1 MSITPKEVQM
11 KLKDIIESQSKFI
24 SPKHIAHSANIYL
37 ETLNLQEDAQYRL
50 QNVTKMQVADLQLA
64 LRIYRLNSTQEES
77 NLEIFTLDKTD
88 DIVLEQI
95 EKEIQKENEESQ
107 IQKKD
112 SYNISIQ
119 TSNDTK
125 EILDLSAMMI
135 KLVSLL
141 SDDSKKGKDIE
152 NILKEIKDNLDS
164 YNKQDNMIFDAIK
177 DYDFSNTQEAFTKAK
192 EALDEICKSLDEYAK
207 EAQKDFENRF
217 NKDIINLT
225 AQIISKTHLPALAH
239 ILIHK
244 LGTSMAKKIFF
255 KVFLGGYTLGPFGIT
270 LSIIWLLW
278 DIYDFFSTKHKDNQ
292 KIEAAYKVYGA
303 ILSIYE
309 RLDYP
314 LTSLLNFGHIG
325 AGNLITIQKD
335 NLFTYSLYPNYVKFS
350 STFLYPFLKNNVSNF
365 EDMSYKVT
373 LSLNSEKEPNQAY
386 IENIFEKN
394 NKDDDCA
401 FINANKNT
409 QFSTFSCEHLYKI
422 YGEDKDNNF
431 THSSAFQHLQNMF
444 LKFDSFLF
452 IKSSSFSSILANDLL
467 MQSFTPSKQQNKP
480 RMNKTALFLTNCLHN
495 GLPEYQAQ
503 NHIRNKLYDN
513 KNTKSNVLFLSAMYR
528 IKKATFVRTLIDNLT
543 DLFKKLENYAYYNQ
557 TQQIRY
563 LTQNLGKLIKEYDAG
578 EVKFYGYGD
587 YVTTYAINDKKL
599 CDMNEKKFCN
609 FVYDLCQ
616 VFVYKKYMQ
625 MCDNYMDNTLRRHYW
640 YKNDQEKLSQAKAD
654 IQKICE
660 DIMAI
665 ILDVSYLFSYFNAY
679 EVTKLKQYQ
688 KEIEE
693 EYEKQKQ
700 ILKKFFQTES
710 FTSKIDKQVESNI
723 FHNIQEIKELCLALL
738 AKYFNVKNS
747 DKKLESLLEQSKKID
762 ISEAEKNLKTN
773 NKLAYYQITI
783 EYVTQFLPLNESFLN
798 CLEEEDLFLFSRLI
812 IEKLDIRKN
821 KEEIS
826 NNIKENNQKALMK
839 DLVANYEITIGLY
852 TLIYSND
859 KDFDELL
866 KNNETEEIIKAFY
879 EISADAGKKISKD
892 VLKDKLKKIG
902 DKYGAI
908 TALVFED
915 STKDTIKAIG
925 SNIAREL
932 DKPYTNHLPS
942 TDLSKGLSLL
952 SFFASSAIS
961 YIIQAILD
969 AIFPVQIDSVAQM
982 KQQAI
987 ALIFALNRHT
997 NAPYATCKQ
1006 GSEYLTF
1013 PIEITQTLINADL
1026 KALILG
1032 GSALNSGLFVHTPSA
1047 ALFNEDSQNALKSL
1061 KETLRHFM
1069 NNKVNLIGIGEK
1081 GKDIVKEAYAKL
1093 WCYLDMGKNEE
1104 IESYL
1109 REELQTKPSYYTLEN
1124 LTSDKYIRTKLKK
1137 AKDLDNSD
1145 ENFIEVEGNAK
1156 GGIKFNHDFLIQLKR
1171 VAEYNYAM
1179 YRGLI
1184 SVEVEEISSQK
1195 VDRASCNAEAE
1206 KVDKSPD
1213 EYLCGNLIYDE
1224 DYIPTTIDIVD

>member
-11 KLKDIIESQSKFI
+11 KPKDIIESQSKFI
-24 SPKHIAHSANIYL
+24 SPKHIAHSANIHL
-37 ETLNLQEDAQYRL
+37 ETLNLQEDAQYCL

-64 LRIYRLNSTQEES
+64 LQIYRLNSTQEES

-152 NILKEIKDNLDS
+152 NILQEIKDNLDS
-164 YNKQDNMIFDAIK
+164 YNKQDNMIFNAIK
-177 DYDFSNTQEAFTKAK
+177 DYDFSNTQEALTEAK
-192 EALDEICKSLDEYAK
+192 KALDEICQSLDKYAE

-225 AQIISKTHLPALAH
+225 AQIIGTTHLPALAH

-244 LGTSMAKKIFF
+244 LGTSMTKKFF
-255 KVFLGGYTLGPFGIT
+255 FSVFLGGVALGPFGIT
-270 LSIIWLLW
+270 ISIIWLLW

-292 KIEAAYKVYGA
+292 KLEAAYKVYGA

-309 RLDYP
+309 RLGYP
-314 LTSLLNFGHIG
+314 LASLLNFGHIG
-325 AGNLITIQKD
+325 AGNLITMQKD
-335 NLFTYSLYPNYVKFS
+335 NLFTYSLYPNCIKFS
-350 STFLYPFLKNNVSNF
+350 STFLYPFLKDNVSTF

-422 YGEDKDNNF
+422 YEEDKDNNS

-495 GLPEYQAQ
+495 GLPEYQVQ

-528 IKKATFVRTLIDNLT
+528 VKKATLVRTLIDNLT
-543 DLFKKLENYAYYNQ
+543 KLFKKLENYARFNQ

-578 EVKFYGYGD
+578 KVDFYGYGD
-587 YVTTYAINDKKL
+587 YVTTYEINDKKL
-599 CDMNEKKFCN
+599 CDMNEKDFCN

-625 MCDNYMDNTLRRHYW
+625 MCDNYMDNTLRSYYRYG
-640 YKNDQEKLSQAKAD
+640 NDQEKLSQAKAD

-679 EVTKLKQYQ
+679 EVTRLKQYQ

-693 EYEKQKQ
+693 EYKKQKQ
-700 ILKKFFQTES
+700 ILEKFFKTKS
-710 FTSKIDKQVESNI
+710 FTNKIDKQAVPNI
-723 FHNIQEIKELCLALL
+723 FYDIKEIKELCLALL
-738 AKYFNVKNS
+738 AEYFNVKNS
-747 DKKLESLLEQSKKID
+747 DEKLESLLEQSKKIE
-762 ISEAEKNLKTN
+762 ISKAEKNLKTN

-783 EYVTQFLPLNESFLN
+783 EYVMPLLPLNESFLN
-798 CLEEEDLFLFSRLI
+798 CLEEEDLFLFSRVI
-812 IEKLDIRKN
+812 IEELKTSKSRN
-821 KEEIS
+821 
-826 NNIKENNQKALMK
+826 ALI
-839 DLVANYEITIGLY
+839 DDFIGNYEITIGLY

-859 KDFDELL
+859 EDFDKLL
-866 KNNETEEIIKAFY
+866 KNNKTEEIIKAFY
-879 EISADAGKKISKD
+879 EISADAGKKILENE
-892 VLKDKLKKIG
+892 LKIKLEKIG

-908 TALVFED
+908 TAIVFGE
-915 STKDTIKAIG
+915 SAKEKIQKIG
-925 SNIAREL
+925 SNIAEKL
-932 DKPYTNHLPS
+932 DKSYTQHLPS
-942 TDLSKGLSLL
+942 PDLSKGLSLL
-952 SFFASSAIS
+952 SFFASSVIS
-961 YIIQAILD
+961 YTIQAILD
-969 AIFPVQIDSVAQM
+969 AIFQVQIGSVAQM
-982 KQQAI
+982 KQQAV

-1013 PIEITQTLINADL
+1013 PIEITQTLVNADL

-1171 VAEYNYAM
+1171 VAEYNYAV

-1184 SVEVEEISSQK
+1184 STE
-1195 VDRASCNAEAE
+1195 DRALIKQKEQNEKFG

-1213 EYLCGNLIYDE
+1213 EYLCGNLIYDG

>member
-1 MSITPKEVQM
+1 M
-11 KLKDIIESQSKFI
+11 KPKDIIEAQSKFL
-24 SPKHIAHSANIYL
+24 SPKHIAHSANIHL
-37 ETLNLQEDAQYRL
+37 ETLNLQEDAQYYL

-64 LRIYRLNSTQEES
+64 LRIYRLNSAQEES

-95 EKEIQKENEESQ
+95 EKEIQKENQESQ

-141 SDDSKKGKDIE
+141 SDDNKNRKDIE
-152 NILKEIKDNLDS
+152 NILQEIKDNLDS
-164 YNKQDNMIFDAIK
+164 YKKTDNLIFDAIE

-192 EALDEICKSLDEYAK
+192 KALDEICQSLDKYAE

-225 AQIISKTHLPALAH
+225 AKIISTTHSPALAH

-244 LGTSMAKKIFF
+244 LGTSMTKRLLFD
-255 KVFLGGYTLGPFGIT
+255 VFLKISGVALGPFSIT
-270 LSIIWLLW
+270 ISIIWLLW

-325 AGNLITIQKD
+325 AGNLITMQKD

-350 STFLYPFLKNNVSNF
+350 PTFLYPFLKDNVSTF

-386 IENIFEKN
+386 IESIFEKN

-401 FINANKNT
+401 YINANKNT

-422 YGEDKDNNF
+422 YEEDKDNNF
-431 THSSAFQHLQNMF
+431 THSSTFQHLQNMF

-467 MQSFTPSKQQNKP
+467 IQSFTPSKQQNKP
-480 RMNKTALFLTNCLHN
+480 RMNKTALFLTNCLYN
-495 GLPEYQAQ
+495 GLPDYQAQ

-513 KNTKSNVLFLSAMYR
+513 KNTKPNVLFLSAMYR
-528 IKKATFVRTLIDNLT
+528 VKKATFVRTLIDNLT
-543 DLFKKLENYAYYNQ
+543 KLFKKLEDYARFNQ
-557 TQQIRY
+557 TRQIRY
-563 LTQNLGKLIKEYDAG
+563 LTQNLGRLIKEYDAG

-587 YVTTYAINDKKL
+587 YVTTYQINDKKL
-599 CDMNEKKFCN
+599 CGMNEKKFCN

-625 MCDNYMDNTLRRHYW
+625 MCDNYMDNTLRRY
-640 YKNDQEKLSQAKAD
+640 YQYGNDQEKLSQAKAD
-654 IQKICE
+654 IQKICK

-665 ILDVSYLFSYFNAY
+665 ILDVSYLFSHFNAY
-679 EVTKLKQYQ
+679 EVTGLKQYQ

-693 EYEKQKQ
+693 EYKKQKQ
-700 ILKKFFQTES
+700 ILEKFFKTKS
-710 FTSKIDKQVESNI
+710 FTNKIDKQAVPNI
-723 FHNIQEIKELCLALL
+723 FYDIKEIKELCLALL
-738 AKYFNVKNS
+738 AEYFNVKNS
-747 DKKLESLLEQSKKID
+747 DEKLESLLEQSKKID
-762 ISEAEKNLKTN
+762 ISEAEENLKTN

-798 CLEEEDLFLFSRLI
+798 CLEEEDLFLFSRVI
-812 IEKLDIRKN
+812 IEELKTSKN
-821 KEEIS
+821 RDVLIDDF
-826 NNIKENNQKALMK
+826 IG
-839 DLVANYEITIGLY
+839 NYEITIGLY

-859 KDFDELL
+859 RDFDKLL
-866 KNNETEEIIKAFY
+866 KNNKTEEIIKAFY
-879 EISADAGKKISKD
+879 EISADAGKKILENE
-892 VLKDKLKKIG
+892 LKIKLEKIG
-902 DKYGAI
+902 DQYGAI
-908 TALVFED
+908 TAIVFGE
-915 STKDTIKAIG
+915 SAKEKIQKIG
-925 SNIAREL
+925 SNIAEKL
-932 DKPYTNHLPS
+932 DKSYTQHLPS
-942 TDLSKGLSLL
+942 PDLSKGLSLL
-952 SFFASSAIS
+952 SFFASSTIS
-961 YIIQAILD
+961 YTIQAILD
-969 AIFPVQIDSVAQM
+969 AIFQVQIGSVAQM
-982 KQQAI
+982 KQQAV

-1013 PIEITQTLINADL
+1013 PIEITQTLVNADL

-1171 VAEYNYAM
+1171 VAEYNYAV

-1184 SVEVEEISSQK
+1184 STE
-1195 VDRASCNAEAE
+1195 DRALIKQKEQNEKFG

-1213 EYLCGNLIYDE
+1213 EYLCGNLIYDG